1 MSLNPPAPAD
11 PPARRRI
18 PLALAV
24 VLLLVVGGAGIAA
37 TAAYFELKPAPTPPG
52 SISVTDDEGRTV
64 ATPSNPHRVLVLAP
78 SILDTMVRLG
88 LRDRVVGV
96 DCGTTGLGTDYN
108 DSQIASWDLSS
119 SMCIDTYPSL
129 DFPQVLNASPQL
141 ILVSTIVSLSDVEE
155 LSSNYHLP
163 VLVLQPATLGGIVV
177 DVDLLAE
184 IFPVQGAA
192 NALVGQL
199 QQVLGYAQVIQNNLT
214 NSGAS
219 LPTVL
224 LTYYAEPSSSN
235 YPGYYSYGPGTFGES
250 LVEFVGATSISA
262 SSQLPYPV
270 LTGPQVLLANPTIIL
285 YGTGFGVNLTA
296 YQEGPDWSSFPAVS
310 SGQAWAVD
318 SNLVTEPD
326 PTMILIGIPILF
338 GIIHPGLY
346 PPA

>member
-1 MSLNPPAPAD
+1 MNPPAPGELS
-11 PPARRRI
+11 PRRRI
-18 PLALAV
+18 PLALAL

-37 TAAYFELKPAPTPPG
+37 TAAYFELKPAPVPRG

-64 ATPSNPHRVLVLAP
+64 ASPSNPHRVLVLAP

-108 DSQIASWDLSS
+108 TSQVATWSLSA
-119 SMCIDTYPSL
+119 SMCVDTYPSL

-141 ILVSTIVSLSDVEE
+141 VLVSTIVSLADVEE
-155 LSSNYHLP
+155 LSATYHLP

-177 DVDLLAE
+177 DVDLLAQ
-184 IFPVQGAA
+184 IFPVQTAA
-192 NALVGQL
+192 NALVSQL

-214 NSGAS
+214 NSRAT

-250 LVEFVGATSISA
+250 LIEFVGASSISA

-285 YGTGFGVNLTA
+285 YGTGFGVDLTA
-296 YQEGPDWSSFPAVS
+296 YQQGPDWSGLAAVS
-310 SGQAWAVD
+310 SGHAWAVD

-326 PTMILIGIPILF
+326 PTMILEGIPILF
-338 GIIHPGLY
+338 GL
-346 PPA
+346 